1 MKKPKQAARASFPNI
16 RKALRKQK
24 RQQKKV
30 HRQEHYL
37 KKKTVQK
44 QPKYTAGRFVKR
56 PADSPEP
63 DVEVKKK
70 KQKTQ
75 PLPIDIIQK
84 EREKEKKVADRLKAQ
99 MEEQRRK
106 MFLEANEEEDRM
118 IKKLEKQLG
127 LNKIKNK
134 KKFFEDDGLD
144 YVLEICD
151 RQTTEQIVAAEKHL
165 ANVEGESDFEE
176 DLAAVTGKELKKT
189 KDKKTKEAKTEDKS
203 KKNSNSDDDDFSEEN
218 SDFGSDGDVNED
230 DMSDNAEMDEDMS
243 GDDDDFGE
251 NSDNDDDGDDLS
263 DEQESDEEPEE
274 KPTKSSKSKQKTK
287 ETPPPKPEKKK
298 SKERV
303 VSEEELSKMFSDDE
317 VSHLSDDDDLDGSD
331 FGDEKDEVKEV
342 KEKPDVWEDIYGR
355 KRDKEGNVIK
365 EDKGAYIPPHLR
377 NKDTTTDQATAQL
390 KRQIKSVLN
399 KLAHTNLHWACT
411 SIENLYSSN
420 SRHSVSASLCGLWLE
435 AVCGTVTAPL
445 RLQAEYA
452 ALVGVLHANIGQ
464 EIGAHFLEEL
474 CTIFDRLTQTLQPM
488 EDKTL
493 DNVVCCLAYLYSF
506 KIFHATLLY
515 DILNS
520 LLLNPTEKSID
531 CVLCAFRCAGASLRK
546 DEPLALKT
554 FIQDAQK
561 QACMVQGGDQAG
573 SRIKFL
579 LEVLMAVKNNNLN
592 KIPNYDP
599 SFVEQLKKTVKGIIR
614 KGNYATPLNITLE
627 DLLKAETRGKWWVV
641 GSAWEGNR
649 PKPEEKVKAVPSTD
663 QKLLELARKQRMN
676 TDVRRSIFCVIMSAE
691 DYMDAFEKLQHLGL
705 KGSQEREIVH
715 VLLAC
720 STQERTYNP
729 YYSVLA
735 QKLCDVDRKYQ
746 LSIQFAVWDKIKDLE
761 SFSKQATTN
770 LAQFLIHLIM
780 EKGLALSVLKVIEF
794 SDLNKSSVRF
804 LRQILLAIIM
814 NADLQASLQV
824 FHRIAKS
831 PKLHM
836 FRESLRLFIQHFLL
850 KNAGKK
856 SVVLSEEEMGI
867 LKERTVE
874 VERILTMFES
884 KLKF

>member
-1 MKKPKQAARASFPNI
+1 MKKPKQAARASFPNT

-24 RQQKKV
+24 RQQKKA
-30 HRQEHYL
+30 HKQEHYL
-37 KKKTVQK
+37 KKKTVQE
-44 QPKYTAGRFVKR
+44 QPKYTPGRFVKR

-63 DVEVKKK
+63 DAEVKKK
-70 KQKTQ
+70 KQKSQ
-75 PLPIDIIQK
+75 PLPIDVVQK
-84 EREKEKKVADRLKAQ
+84 EREKEKREADRLKAE
-99 MEEQRRK
+99 MEDQRRK
-106 MFLEANEEEDRM
+106 IFLEANEEEDKM

-127 LNKIKNK
+127 LNKVKNK

-144 YVLEICD
+144 YLLEICD

-176 DLAAVTGKELKKT
+176 DLAAVTGKELKKN
-189 KDKKTKEAKTEDKS
+189 KDKKTKEAKTKDTKS
-203 KKNSNSDDDDFSEEN
+203 KNDKNSADDEFSDEN
-218 SDFGSDGDVNED
+218 SDFDSDDNANEEVMSDVDEKISGED
-230 DMSDNAEMDEDMS
+230 DE
-243 GDDDDFGE
+243 FGE
-251 NSDNDDDGDDLS
+251 NSDNDEDGGLS
-263 DEQESDEEPEE
+263 DNEDSDEEPEE
-274 KPTKSSKSKQKTK
+274 KPTKLSKSKQKSK
-287 ETPPPKPEKKK
+287 ENPAPKQENKKG
-298 SKERV
+298 KERV

-317 VSHLSDDDDLDGSD
+317 VSHLSEDGDLDGGD
-331 FGDEKDEVKEV
+331 FGDEKEEIEEKV

-377 NKDTTTDQATAQL
+377 NKDATTDQATAQL
-390 KRQIKSVLN
+390 KRQIKSILN

-435 AVCGTVTAPL
+435 AVCGTVSAPL
-445 RLQAEYA
+445 RLQAEHA
-452 ALVGVLHANIGQ
+452 ALVGVLHANVGQ

-474 CTIFDRLTQTLQPM
+474 CTIFNRLTQTSQPM

-493 DNVVCCLAYLYSF
+493 DNIVCCLAYLYSF

-515 DILNS
+515 DILNR

-561 QACMVQGGDQAG
+561 QASAVQGGDQAG

-599 SFVEQLKKTVKGIIR
+599 SFVEQLKKTVRGIIR

-649 PKPEEKVKAVPSTD
+649 PKPEEKIKAVPSTD

-705 KGSQEREIVH
+705 KGSQEREVVH

-720 STQERTYNP
+720 CTQERTYNP

-761 SFSKQATTN
+761 SLSKQATTN

-814 NADLQASLQV
+814 NADVQASLQV
-824 FHRIAKS
+824 FHRIAKT

-856 SVVLSEEEMGI
+856 STVLNEEEMKI